1 MILLKDENVK
11 ILNEFDQSN
20 RSAVMNLLMYRY
32 SIPEFDADDIM
43 QDAWVLLLEKLAVG
57 EMLDVPKKLSAY
69 LAKVCIHKA
78 HEYLRKR
85 QNGVRNISFDDVS
98 FSPEE
103 LTAYETEAQSWEEF
117 LEESRRA
124 EHRRLDMMEKEL
136 DKLSDR
142 EKTLLLGYYDTDGC
156 SLRSRPSEAKAS
168 MKELARKLGYSCDR
182 VAITLKSRIMKK
194 LRNGILQQ
202 ERALGDG
209 LSPVALFYPSLLY
222 VDVERIGSRKQEM
235 EDWREQEGLGVRRR
249 ETGYIARTLL
259 ADLISQI
266 MGKRVADPSVGDHI
280 QLNPVGALGL
290 LLNQRD
296 ERIVHH
302 QHPAAAGIAPIGML
316 RMVIQRV
323 VEVLLLV
330 VLHSLTRLVRV
341 RMRLAE
347 QFGLVFHPFLAFNV
361 PESILLEEGQGSQLC
376 DHRGLVLC
384 YHKHVF

>member
-1 MILLKDENVK
+1 M
-11 ILNEFDQSN
+11 NEFDKSN

-32 SIPEFDADDIM
+32 SIPEFDADDIL

-69 LAKVCIHKA
+69 LAKVCSLKA

-85 QNGVRNISFDDVS
+85 QNGVKNISFDDVS
-98 FSPEE
+98 FTPEE
-103 LTAYETEAQSWEEF
+103 LTAYEREAQSWEEF

-124 EHRRLDMMEKEL
+124 EHRKLDMMEKEL

-142 EKTLLLGYYDTDGC
+142 EKALLMSYYESDG
-156 SLRSRPSEAKAS
+156 SKTT

-202 ERALGDG
+202 ERALGNG

-235 EDWREQEGLGVRRR
+235 EDWRKQEGLGVGRRK
-249 ETGYIARTLL
+249 TGNVARTLL

-280 QLNPVGALGL
+280 QLNPVGTLGL

-330 VLHSLTRLVRV
+330 VLHSLARLVRV

-347 QFGLVFHPFLAFNV
+347 QFGLVVHPFLAFNV
-361 PESILLEEGQGSQLC
+361 PESILLEECQGSQLC
-376 DHRGLVLC
+376 DHRCLVLC
-384 YHKHVF
+384 YHKHIF

>member
-1 MILLKDENVK
+1 MILLKDESVK
-11 ILNEFDQSN
+11 ILNEFDKSN

-32 SIPEFDADDIM
+32 SIPEFDADDIL
-43 QDAWVLLLEKLAVG
+43 QDAWVLLLEKLTVG

-69 LAKVCIHKA
+69 LAKVCSLKA

-85 QNGVRNISFDDVS
+85 QNGVKNISFDDVS
-98 FSPEE
+98 FTPEE
-103 LTAYETEAQSWEEF
+103 LTAYEMEAQSWEEF

-124 EHRRLDMMEKEL
+124 EHRKLDMMEKEL
-136 DKLSDR
+136 QKLSDR
-142 EKTLLLGYYDTDGC
+142 ETALLMGYYETEG
-156 SLRSRPSEAKAS
+156 SKAS

-202 ERALGDG
+202 ERAFGDG

-222 VDVERIGSRKQEM
+222 VDVERIGSCKHEM
-235 EDWREQEGLGVRRR
+235 EDRREQEGLGVRRR
-249 ETGYIARTLL
+249 ETGYVARTLF

-280 QLNPVGALGL
+280 QLNPVGTLGL

-330 VLHSLTRLVRV
+330 VLHSLARLVRV

-376 DHRGLVLC
+376 DHRCLVLC

>member
-1 MILLKDENVK
+1 M
-11 ILNEFDQSN
+11 NEFDQSN

-98 FSPEE
+98 FTPEE

-142 EKTLLLGYYDTDGC
+142 EKTLLLGYYDTDG
-156 SLRSRPSEAKAS
+156 SKAS

-202 ERALGDG
+202 ERAFGDG

-222 VDVERIGSRKQEM
+222 VDVERIGSCKHEM
-235 EDWREQEGLGVRRR
+235 EDRREQEGLGVRRR
-249 ETGYIARTLL
+249 ETGHIARTLL

-280 QLNPVGALGL
+280 QLNPVGTLGL

-330 VLHSLTRLVRV
+330 VLHSLARLVRV

-347 QFGLVFHPFLAFNV
+347 QFGLVFHPFFAFNV

-376 DHRGLVLC
+376 DHRCLVLC
-384 YHKHVF
+384 YHKHVFLS

>member
-1 MILLKDENVK
+1 MILLKDESVK
-11 ILNEFDQSN
+11 ILNEFDKSN

-32 SIPEFDADDIM
+32 SIPEFDADDIL

-69 LAKVCIHKA
+69 LAKVCSLKA

-85 QNGVRNISFDDVS
+85 QNGVKNISFDDVS
-98 FSPEE
+98 FTPEE
-103 LTAYETEAQSWEEF
+103 LTAYEMEAQSWEEF

-124 EHRRLDMMEKEL
+124 EHRKLDMMEKEL
-136 DKLSDR
+136 QKLSDR
-142 EKTLLLGYYDTDGC
+142 ETALLMGYYETEG
-156 SLRSRPSEAKAS
+156 SKAS

-194 LRNGILQQ
+194 LRNGIQQQ
-202 ERALGDG
+202 ERAFGNG
-209 LSPVALFYPSLLY
+209 LSPVALFYPSLLHM
-222 VDVERIGSRKQEM
+222 DVKRVSSSKQEA
-235 EDWREQEGLGVRRR
+235 EDRLEKECLGIRRLKSSR
-249 ETGYIARTLL
+249 VAGALL
-259 ADLISQI
+259 ANLFSQI
-266 MGKRVADPSVGDHI
+266 MGKSVADPSVRNHVELDPIGS
-280 QLNPVGALGL
+280 ASL

-330 VLHSLTRLVRV
+330 VLHSLARLVRV

-361 PESILLEEGQGSQLC
+361 PESILLEECQSSQLC
-376 DHRGLVLC
+376 DHWCLFLC
-384 YHKHVF
+384 CHKHVCLR

>member
-1 MILLKDENVK
+1 M
-11 ILNEFDQSN
+11 NEFDQSN

-98 FSPEE
+98 FTPEE

-142 EKTLLLGYYDTDGC
+142 EKTLLLGYYDTDG
-156 SLRSRPSEAKAS
+156 SKAS

-202 ERALGDG
+202 ERAFGDG

-222 VDVERIGSRKQEM
+222 VDVERIGSCKQEM
-235 EDWREQEGLGVRRR
+235 EDRREQEGLGVRRR
-249 ETGYIARTLL
+249 ETGH
-259 ADLISQI
+259 
-266 MGKRVADPSVGDHI
+266 VA
-280 QLNPVGALGL
+280 
-290 LLNQRD
+290 
-296 ERIVHH
+296 
-302 QHPAAAGIAPIGML
+302 
-316 RMVIQRV
+316 
-323 VEVLLLV
+323 
-330 VLHSLTRLVRV
+330 
-341 RMRLAE
+341 
-347 QFGLVFHPFLAFNV
+347 
-361 PESILLEEGQGSQLC
+361 
-376 DHRGLVLC
+376 
-384 YHKHVF
+384 K

>member
-1 MILLKDENVK
+1 MILLKDESVK
-11 ILNEFDQSN
+11 ILNEFDKSN

-32 SIPEFDADDIM
+32 SIPEFDADDIL

-57 EMLDVPKKLSAY
+57 EMLDVPKKLPAY
-69 LAKVCIHKA
+69 LAKVCSLKA

-85 QNGVRNISFDDVS
+85 QNGVKNISFDDVS
-98 FSPEE
+98 FTPEE
-103 LTAYETEAQSWEEF
+103 LTAYEMEAQSWEEF

-124 EHRRLDMMEKEL
+124 EHRKLDMMEKEL
-136 DKLSDR
+136 QKLSDR
-142 EKTLLLGYYDTDGC
+142 ETALLMGYYETEG
-156 SLRSRPSEAKAS
+156 SKAS

-330 VLHSLTRLVRV
+330 VLHSLARLVRV

-376 DHRGLVLC
+376 DHRCLVLC